1 MSIFND
7 RRISQKLLIG
17 FSIVIA
23 VLIAVGGLALL
34 TFDRTTRA
42 FEHFDEAT
50 RVRALAMRV
59 NADFLDYR
67 RQAREAVYTDLPGTD
82 TAVAEGAKLLR
93 ATLAAGRKETTRENH
108 LASLDTTTA
117 VFEDYNRELGGTIDL
132 KKQVAG
138 LVSGTMEAA
147 GHDQRVG
154 LESLMNDEKTTDA
167 LRLTAAETLAKM
179 QQVRIASVRVISHRT
194 PEGVA
199 AMAKAREEARQEFD
213 RLATLASGT
222 EARRTVG
229 AVGRD
234 YERYVGT
241 MDQVL
246 AMTVKIEDEIAPRM
260 RTKVTKL
267 NEAVAALLSTA
278 DAEATQVQSEALA
291 DLDSGRMFLWISTI
305 VGAVAAL
312 VISLTLGRAISRP
325 IVSITEAMRRVS
337 KGDVG
342 TPVEGLGRRDEIG
355 VMAETLEVFKE
366 TLAETERLR
375 AEEARRKIASE
386 AERREAMHRMAD
398 AFEGAVGEVVQSVV
412 AASSQLQGAA
422 QTMSAA
428 AEEVSAQSGS
438 VAAASEEAST
448 NVETV
453 ASAAEELSSSIGEI
467 KRQVDESA
475 RVANRASTE
484 AEATV
489 GKIRTLAAAASR
501 IGQVVDLI
509 NTIAGQTNLLALNA
523 TIEAARAGEAGKG
536 FAVVAAEVKQLAD
549 QTSRA
554 TSEIGAQISEI
565 QASTTD
571 SVTAITGIS
580 EVILKLDHIAASI
593 AASID
598 QQGLATQE
606 IARNVSEASTGTH
619 QVSETIVG
627 ITQAASMSS
636 AASIQ
641 VLSSAQD
648 LNQQSSRLKDEL
660 QAFLTSVRAG

>member
-23 VLIAVGGLALL
+23 VLIAVGGLALV

-67 RQAREAVYTDLPGTD
+67 RQAREAVYTELPGTD
-82 TAVAEGAKLLR
+82 TAVAEGAKLFR
-93 ATLAAGRKETTRENH
+93 ATLAAGRKETTRANH
-108 LASLDTTTA
+108 IAALDATSA
-117 VFEDYNRELGGTIDL
+117 VFEDYDRELQNAIDL
-132 KKQVAG
+132 KKQISG

-154 LESLMNDEKTTDA
+154 LETLTTDEKTTDA
-167 LRLTAAETLAKM
+167 LRQSAAQTLTKM
-179 QQVRIASVRVISHRT
+179 QQVRIASVRVISHHT

-199 AMAKAREEARQEFD
+199 TMTTARNEARREFD
-213 RLATLASGT
+213 RLAMLASGT

-234 YERYVGT
+234 YERYVGA
-241 MDQVL
+241 MDQIL
-246 AMTVKIEDEIAPRM
+246 AVTQKIEDEIAPRM
-260 RTKVTKL
+260 RAKVTKL
-267 NEAVAALLSTA
+267 DEAVATLLANA
-278 DAEATQVQSEALA
+278 DTEATQVQSEALA
-291 DLDSGRMFLWISTI
+291 DLDSGRMFLWVSTI
-305 VGAVAAL
+305 VGAAAAL
-312 VISLTLGRAISRP
+312 IISLALGRAISRP

-565 QASTTD
+565 QASTTE

-580 EVILKLDHIAASI
+580 DVILKLDHIAASI

-648 LNQQSSRLKDEL
+648 LNRQSGRLKDEL

>member
-67 RQAREAVYTDLPGTD
+67 RQAREAVYTDLPGAD
-82 TAVAEGAKLLR
+82 TAVEEGAKLLR
-93 ATLAAGRKETTRENH
+93 ATLAAGRKETTRETH
-108 LASLDTTTA
+108 LASLDATTA
-117 VFEDYNRELGGTIDL
+117 VFEDYDRELGGTIDL

-138 LVSGTMEAA
+138 LVSGTMEVA
-147 GHDQRVG
+147 GRDQRVG
-154 LESLMNDEKTTDA
+154 LESLMNDEKATDA
-167 LRLTAAETLAKM
+167 LRQSAAQTLTKM

-199 AMAKAREEARQEFD
+199 AMTKAREEARQEFD
-213 RLATLASGT
+213 RLAMLASGT

-278 DAEATQVQSEALA
+278 DTEATQVQSEALA

-312 VISLTLGRAISRP
+312 IISLALGRAISRP

-565 QASTTD
+565 QASSTD

-648 LNQQSSRLKDEL
+648 LNQQSGRLKDEL

>member
-93 ATLAAGRKETTRENH
+93 ATLAAGRKETTRESH
-108 LASLDTTTA
+108 LASLDATTA
-117 VFEDYNRELGGTIDL
+117 VFEDYDRELGGTIDL

-138 LVSGTMEAA
+138 LVSGTMEVA
-147 GHDQRVG
+147 GRDQRVG
-154 LESLMNDEKTTDA
+154 LESLMNDEKATDA
-167 LRLTAAETLAKM
+167 LRQSAAQTLTKM

-199 AMAKAREEARQEFD
+199 TMTKAREEARQEFD
-213 RLATLASGT
+213 RLAMLASGT

-278 DAEATQVQSEALA
+278 DTEATQVQSEALA

-312 VISLTLGRAISRP
+312 IISLALGRAISRP

-648 LNQQSSRLKDEL
+648 LNQQSGRLKDEL

>member
-67 RQAREAVYTDLPGTD
+67 RQAREAVYTDLPGAD

-93 ATLAAGRKETTRENH
+93 ATLAAGRKETTRETH
-108 LASLDTTTA
+108 LASLDATTA
-117 VFEDYNRELGGTIDL
+117 VFEDYDRELGGTIDL

-138 LVSGTMEAA
+138 LVSGTMEVA
-147 GHDQRVG
+147 GRDQRVG
-154 LESLMNDEKTTDA
+154 LESLMNDEKAADA
-167 LRLTAAETLAKM
+167 LRQSAAQTLTKM

-199 AMAKAREEARQEFD
+199 AMTKAREEARQEFD
-213 RLATLASGT
+213 RLAMLASGT

-278 DAEATQVQSEALA
+278 DTEATQVQSEALA

-312 VISLTLGRAISRP
+312 IISLALGRAISRP

-648 LNQQSSRLKDEL
+648 LNQQSGRLKDEL